1 MFQANGA
8 LEGVQEVQNEMLKIR
23 SNHGGGSFSGTN
35 ASNDANDGRAIVT
48 GDSPN
53 RRIMY
58 VWGGVFHNV
67 SQGFKI
73 PTISLQTLI
82 TYWFLGSK
90 HPRVPPL
97 RFIKAYNFTNKKH
110 IGVKISQMKK
120 DNEACNKGSRISKFR
135 RFEWNWFC

>member
-1 MFQANGA
+1 MVPFLVQIHQMMPVTVRQLLQAMV
-8 LEGVQEVQNEMLKIR
+8 LIIEQCMY
-23 SNHGGGSFSGTN
+23 GG
-35 ASNDANDGRAIVT
+35 
-48 GDSPN
+48 
-53 RRIMY
+53 MC
-58 VWGGVFHNV
+58 HNV

-135 RFEWNWFC
+135 RFEWNWF